1 MHNSGFI
8 SSRNGSGQVKKERK
22 KIIVPTF
29 PTQLRI
35 EKKKKKIKKLKS
47 TIQASFQAKTGQDR
61 SRMREKKKI
70 IVPILPTRPRIEN
83 SKKNS
88 KKIQKIKNHHLGF
101 N

>member
-1 MHNSGFI
+1 MGNSGFI
-8 SSRNGSGQVKKERK
+8 SSQNGSGQVANER
-22 KIIVPTF
+22 
-29 PTQLRI
+29 
-35 EKKKKKIKKLKS
+35 E
-47 TIQASFQAKTGQDR
+47 
-61 SRMREKKKI
+61 KKI